1 MDKVKIIISGYPHT
15 GTSILKSK
23 IGECNGVYELPYEYY
38 EIRQCDIDNS
48 KDKKF
53 IVVKTPVLPVEFR
66 IDGPL
71 EIAKN
76 SNIKY
81 HNYKSILTIRNPW
94 YVFTSIIKKGL
105 DPLAKLDNSNWQ
117 KLEYFITINE
127 YFAAAEKFLEARNN
141 KEICKNIFTIK
152 YEEFFENNYA
162 NLKILFDKIGL
173 EYNNEIFDSRTKDY
187 IHFPNVK
194 YSDFTEEP
202 KEYDK
207 WGKYRTWQ
215 INQPFQNMNSEVDI
229 PEELNKMLSESPIIK
244 ELGYTDPRIK

>member
-1 MDKVKIIISGYPHT
+1 M
-15 GTSILKSK
+15 
-23 IGECNGVYELPYEYY
+23 
-38 EIRQCDIDNS
+38 
-48 KDKKF
+48 
-53 IVVKTPVLPVEFR
+53 
-66 IDGPL
+66 
-71 EIAKN
+71 
-76 SNIKY
+76 
-81 HNYKSILTIRNPW
+81 
-94 YVFTSIIKKGL
+94 
-105 DPLAKLDNSNWQ
+105 
-117 KLEYFITINE
+117 
-127 YFAAAEKFLEARNN
+127 
-141 KEICKNIFTIK
+141 
-152 YEEFFENNYA
+152 
-162 NLKILFDKIGL
+162 